1 MSRNFRSQSYSKPI
15 KGSKEADFDLVFN

>member
-1 MSRNFRSQSYSKPI
+1 MSRNFRSQYYSKPI